1 MATRIPI
8 RAVLGPTAHCSRN
21 ILEPLPCPGYFRRDK
36 TERLLRCGSS
46 NLQHSAN
53 HVLLHGARGQWSLQ
67 VEGAD
72 LVAGRRLQYAEDA
85 SVDAILSQA
94 RQYR

>member
-1 MATRIPI
+1 MVARIPI
-8 RAVLGPTAHCSRN
+8 RAILGPTAHCSWN
-21 ILEPLPCPGYFRRDK
+21 ICESLPCHDYLGRRK

-46 NLQHSAN
+46 HLQHSAN

-72 LVAGRRLQYAEDA
+72 LVAGRRLQYAGDA